1 MADVSFQIRA
11 GVSSTYPTAGRSLQ
25 SGLSTKFLVL
35 GFVAQ
40 KREYQSW
47 VNLIPVI
54 TGEEYNVE
62 VTASSGCRL
71 YSL

>member
-11 GVSSTYPTAGRSLQ
+11 GVLHTPLLDGPFKAVLSNKISRAGLRGAETGVS
-25 SGLSTKFLVL
+25 
-35 GFVAQ
+35 
-40 KREYQSW
+40 EW

-54 TGEEYNVE
+54 TREEYNVE
-62 VTASSGCRL
+62 VTASSGCML